1 MAKKKSLG
9 SALVVIL
16 ISSVLCV
23 LLTVAAAII
32 TGETLY
38 LVAALLF
45 LISGVSGIWV
55 VRNLDRKINGPRA

>member
-32 TGETLY
+32 TGEMLY
-38 LVAALLF
+38 LVAAVLF

>member
-23 LLTVAAAII
+23 LLTVAAAIV
-32 TGETLY
+32 TGEMLY
-38 LVAALLF
+38 LVAAVLF